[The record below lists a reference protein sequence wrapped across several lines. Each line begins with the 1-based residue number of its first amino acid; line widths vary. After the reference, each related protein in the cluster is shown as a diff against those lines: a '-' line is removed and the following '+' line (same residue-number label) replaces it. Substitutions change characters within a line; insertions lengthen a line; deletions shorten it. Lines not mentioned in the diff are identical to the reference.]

1 MAYIFFLIWSSFF
14 YFFGRLLN
22 WFFFSISPFIQKI
35 ICIFYF
41 NFDLLSFDFF
51 FVLLIN
57 WFFFSISPFN
67 QKIKFISCFNFDLY
81 FFNFYFIFV

>member
-51 FVLLIN
+51 
-57 WFFFSISPFN
+57 
-67 QKIKFISCFNFDLY
+67 LY
-81 FFNFYFIFV
+81 FW